1 MVVSHGK
8 CTYNGPVGVK
18 ATGVSAALRGTNCDR
33 AVCWSLLTCVLVSCL
48 SCAPRPT
55 PVPTLTPTPVPTLT
69 PVPATLRLNV
79 TPAGARVWVNGEQKG
94 LTPAVFLLL
103 PGLYAVQVQSE
114 GYASWQRDVELLPGQ
129 DMVIADTL
137 QDVAAPRIVWSPI
150 PDSVQAGQ
158 PIAVSVEVE
167 DNQKVAGIRLRVDG
181 DAVARSEGRLLE
193 YTWDTSAMTPGDHSL
208 VVEAD
213 DDAGNLQQMSR
224 QVRILVQPTPE
235 PSVTPHPVKP
245 AASEVTAYE
254 TAITLATYPFE
265 PYLRERINPEY
276 NYRVVWLD
284 RAAYEASN
292 PHPEP
297 KAFRAVVLEN
307 RYLSLM
313 FLPDLGGRLYRC
325 IWKATGQNLFYANPV
340 VKPSF
345 WGPLSRD
352 ITGETSRCG

>member
-1 MVVSHGK
+1 M
-8 CTYNGPVGVK
+8 
-18 ATGVSAALRGTNCDR
+18 
-33 AVCWSLLTCVLVSCL
+33 
-48 SCAPRPT
+48 
-55 PVPTLTPTPVPTLT
+55 
-69 PVPATLRLNV
+69 
-79 TPAGARVWVNGEQKG
+79 VWVNGEQKG

-129 DMVIADTL
+129 DLVIAETL
-137 QDVAAPRIVWSPI
+137 KDVAAPRIVWSPI

-158 PIAVSVEVE
+158 PIAISVQVE
-167 DNQKVAGIRLRVDG
+167 DNQKVAGIRLRADSY
-181 DAVARSEGRLLE
+181 AVAQSDGRLLE
-193 YTWDTSAMTPGDHSL
+193 YAWDTSAVAPGDHSL
-208 VVEAD
+208 VVEAY
-213 DDAGNLQQMSR
+213 DDAGNLQQISR
-224 QVRILVQPTPE
+224 QVHIQSQPTPE
-235 PSVTPHPVKP
+235 PSVTPQSVKP

-254 TAITLATYPFE
+254 TAITLTTYPFE
-265 PYLRERINPEY
+265 PYLRERINPGY

-297 KAFRAVVLEN
+297 KAFKAVVLEN

-325 IWKATGQNLFYANPV
+325 IWKATGQNLLYANPV

-352 ITGETSRCG
+352 ENWWLAMGGMEWALPVQEHGYEWGQPWSYRLEKRADAVSILLQDSQASDRQPAGERASHGAILLWVR